1 MGGLIKGFH
10 EGLPYFGLMGRLY
23 PFTNWIKETWV
34 GEKYLVA
41 KPEDDSG
48 IGSMMR
54 FRDRLMSQRMKEI
67 ENGTTGGRADLL
79 QL

>member
-1 MGGLIKGFH
+1 M
-10 EGLPYFGLMGRLY
+10 
-23 PFTNWIKETWV
+23 